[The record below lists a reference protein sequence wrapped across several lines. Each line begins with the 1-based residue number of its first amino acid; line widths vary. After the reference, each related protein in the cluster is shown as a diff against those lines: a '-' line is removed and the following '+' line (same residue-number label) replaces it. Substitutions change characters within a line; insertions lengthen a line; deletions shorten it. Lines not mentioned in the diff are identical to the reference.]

1 MGNPKVSVVLG
12 ASNLGISAADQ
23 TGTMG
28 LIASIPAANTS
39 GYGVPVL
46 IKSIAQAKLELSDPT
61 NAGILAAIINGFY
74 GEVSEGSPLYCVFVV
89 NTTSLTQMANVANTY
104 FSTLDNF
111 SGKAIR
117 AVGLVRFT
125 AGGYTPTITT
135 GLDSDVLTAVTNAQ
149 ALATARIA
157 INKML
162 DVLIEGKSFTNATA
176 LVDYSATVN
185 PQVHV
190 VIASEDGNSAVSVLR
205 ALGKKAAG
213 PVQRN
218 IGRVKSGSLNIAST
232 AAITLGTTAIA
243 SMLQADLDT
252 MHDKRFIT
260 YIVNENAP
268 GYIFNDD
275 VSCVVATS
283 DYSSWGRNAVIGE
296 AMRIAYSTYYKSL
309 KDDVEVDANGRLD
322 VTIEKNL
329 EQDIIDAINA
339 SIGDNISGVNAL
351 VNPDTT
357 TYAGLYANAN
367 ISNPN
372 LNLTSAGKLYVFLTV
387 TPKGYINGVS
397 VMLGFGL

>member
-1 MGNPKVSVVLG
+1 
-12 ASNLGISAADQ
+12 
-23 TGTMG
+23 
-28 LIASIPAANTS
+28 
-39 GYGVPVL
+39 
-46 IKSIAQAKLELSDPT
+46 
-61 NAGILAAIINGFY
+61 
-74 GEVSEGSPLYCVFVV
+74 
-89 NTTSLTQMANVANTY
+89 MANVANTY